1 MILAHKIRIN
11 PSPEQETYFNQA
23 SGIKRFVYNWGLD
36 FWKSSQLN
44 WIAPLKKQ
52 LEGYVGEKTVTIT
65 LPRVTPKS
73 INDIKKEFNSIKQYQ
88 YPWVYNVAKDVVE
101 GAFQDLGTALKN
113 YFDFKNSKRKSW
125 IGFPKFK
132 ARKRSKQSFRL
143 NNDKIKVVDN
153 LLYVPRLGYVNMTET
168 LRLSGKVMGVVIS
181 KTASWWFAAIY
192 VEVTIPDPV
201 SFKQES
207 VGVDLGL
214 KTLAKLSDNEQFEN
228 QKLFRKELR
237 KLKKLNR
244 ELSRKIKGSSRWYR
258 VKKQLARFHYKVAC
272 KRKDL
277 IHKMTT
283 TIASKY
289 RIIGVEDLNAE
300 GMKRNRRLSLSISD
314 ASFGEIIR
322 QLVYK
327 SLLFGSQVIKVGRF
341 FPSSKLCSD
350 CGFRNPD
357 LELSDRIWT
366 CPNCNETHDRDLNA
380 AINIE
385 REAMRL
391 VSS

>member
-1 MILAHKIRIN
+1 MILAHKIRLN
-11 PSPEQETYFNQA
+11 PTPEQETYFNQA
-23 SGIKRFVYNWGLD
+23 SGIKRFVYNWGLAV
-36 FWKSSQLN
+36 WKNSHSEAGSVFGVMT
-44 WIAPLKKQ
+44 IKKQ
-52 LEGYVGEKTVTIT
+52 
-65 LPRVTPKS
+65 
-73 INDIKKEFNSIKQYQ
+73 FNEIKQEEF
-88 YPWVYNVAKDVVE
+88 PWVYDVAKDVAE

-113 YFDFKNSKRKSW
+113 YFDHKKGKRKSW

-132 ARKRSKQSFRL
+132 SRKRSKQSFRL
-143 NNDKIKVVDN
+143 NNDKIQLEDYQIRIPK
-153 LLYVPRLGYVNMTET
+153 LGWVNMTES
-168 LRLSGKVMGVVIS
+168 LRFAGKVMGVVVS
-181 KTASWWFAAIY
+181 KTASWWFAAIH
-192 VEVTIPDPV
+192 VEVTISDPV

-289 RIIGVEDLNAE
+289 RIIGIEDLNIE
-300 GMKRNRRLSLSISD
+300 GMKRNRRLALSISD
-314 ASFGEIIR
+314 GSFGEIIR